1 MFAAMA
7 ANAENGGMIDALH
20 AMPGFRSPFPERVR

>member
-1 MFAAMA
+1 MA

-20 AMPGFRSPFPERVR
+20 AMPAFRSPFPERVR